1 MTNVPC
7 EDIPVYTFGP
17 GADMEFVKCFTQV
30 RFPTFLFHPRKA
42 VNCEMFGIEFRNEDV
57 LLLLYFEQITI
68 FCNYLLQYK
77 FRTVIL

>member
-30 RFPTFLFHPRKA
+30 RFLNFFISPEKSGKLRHVWHR
-42 VNCEMFGIEFRNEDV
+42 I
-57 LLLLYFEQITI
+57 
-68 FCNYLLQYK
+68 
-77 FRTVIL
+77 